1 MKGKGRHEKLVHLHE
16 ILEGRSWLKI
26 NADFSSFMFQT
37 KGNEDEKIKQKAY
50 MKRENVKK
58 KTKKREHYVGTNNK

>member
-37 KGNEDEKIKQKAY
+37 KGNEDE
-50 MKRENVKK
+50 RLNRRH
-58 KTKKREHYVGTNNK
+58 T